1 MVLNPPQV
9 SCEGMPTVHDLPF
22 LSLGTPSPPSGYSV
36 CLISLENI
44 TILICRSRNN
54 TMYLIAR
61 IPDYRYRY
69 RYFQY

>member
-9 SCEGMPTVHDLPF
+9 SCEGMPTVHDHPF
-22 LSLGTPSPPSGYSV
+22 RPLGAPSPPSGYSV
-36 CLISLENI
+36 CLISLKNI

-61 IPDYRYRY
+61 ISDYRY